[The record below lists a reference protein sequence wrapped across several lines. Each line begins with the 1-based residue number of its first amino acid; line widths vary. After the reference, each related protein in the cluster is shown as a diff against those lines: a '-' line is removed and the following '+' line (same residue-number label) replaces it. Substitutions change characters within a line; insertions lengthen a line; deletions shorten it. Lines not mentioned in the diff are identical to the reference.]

1 MNAIA
6 SSSSSASS
14 FSSASLASAVPDV
27 IDRLAGI
34 EPGSHLDRIRSQ
46 REQARIHAQ
55 QSYLALFAPTPP
67 LFGNFEIADRFAVAA
82 FVAGLHGQA
91 DVARFYADALPG
103 QGARAGVAEAI
114 GAETKRGNAQGP
126 YGRYPA
132 GPLSAED
139 ADGAPYTVSDAQ
151 RAVFGERLSAG
162 LEHAHLLVFHPRDAS
177 AAALQSLLDAG
188 WSSTEVVTLSQLVAF
203 LAFQIRV
210 VSGLRALAQRPVT
223 LVD

>member
-1 MNAIA
+1 MNATV
-6 SSSSSASS
+6 SSS
-14 FSSASLASAVPDV
+14 VPDV

-34 EPGSHLDRIRSQ
+34 APGSHLDKIRVQ
-46 REQARIHAQ
+46 REQARTNAQ
-55 QSYLALFAPTPP
+55 QSYLSLFAPTPP
-67 LFGNFEIADRFAVAA
+67 VFGNFEIADRFAVAA
-82 FVAGLHGQA
+82 FVAALHGQP
-91 DVARFYADALPG
+91 DVARFYADALAG

-114 GAETKRGNAQGP
+114 AAEAQRGAAEGP

-139 ADGAPYTVSDAQ
+139 VPGPSYAVDAAQ
-151 RAVFGERLSAG
+151 RPVLGERLSAG
-162 LEHAHLLVFHPRDAS
+162 LAHAHLLVFHPRDAS
-177 AAALQSLLDAG
+177 PAALQALLDAG

-210 VSGLRALAQRPVT
+210 VIGLKALAQRPVT

>member
-1 MNAIA
+1 MNAIV
-6 SSSSSASS
+6 SSP
-14 FSSASLASAVPDV
+14 FASAVPDV
-27 IDRLAGI
+27 IDRLVGI
-34 EPGSHLDRIRSQ
+34 EPGSHLDRIRAH
-46 REQARIHAQ
+46 REQARTHAQ

-67 LFGNFEIADRFAVAA
+67 VFGHFEIADRFAVAV

-91 DVARFYADALPG
+91 DVARFYADALAE
-103 QGARAGVAEAI
+103 QGARAGVADAI
-114 GAETKRGNAQGP
+114 AIETERGATQGP

-139 ADGAPYTVSDAQ
+139 ASGPSYAVSDAR
-151 RAVFGERLSAG
+151 RAVLGERLSAA

-188 WSSTEVVTLSQLVAF
+188 WTSTEIVTLSQLVAF

-210 VSGLRALAQRPVT
+210 VAGLQALAQRPVT

>member
-1 MNAIA
+1 MNAIV
-6 SSSSSASS
+6 SSSPSP
-14 FSSASLASAVPDV
+14 ASAVPDV
-27 IDRLAGI
+27 IDRLTGI
-34 EPGSHLDRIRSQ
+34 EPGSHLDRIRAQ

-67 LFGNFEIADRFAVAA
+67 VFGHFKLADRFAVAA

-91 DVARFYADALPG
+91 DVARFYADALSG
-103 QGARAGVAEAI
+103 QGARAGTTGAI
-114 GAETKRGNAQGP
+114 TVETKRGAVQGP

-139 ADGAPYTVSDAQ
+139 ADGASYAVDDAQ
-151 RAVFGERLSAG
+151 RAVLGERLSAG

-177 AAALQSLLDAG
+177 ASALQSLLDAG
-188 WSSTEVVTLSQLVAF
+188 WSSTEIVTLSQLVAF

-210 VSGLRALAQRPVT
+210 VAGLRALAQRPVT

>member
-1 MNAIA
+1 MNATV
-6 SSSSSASS
+6 SSS
-14 FSSASLASAVPDV
+14 VPDV

-34 EPGSHLDRIRSQ
+34 APGSHLDQIRAQ
-46 REQARIHAQ
+46 REQARTNAQ
-55 QSYLALFAPTPP
+55 QSYLSLFVPTPP
-67 LFGNFEIADRFAVAA
+67 VFGNFEIADRFAVAA
-82 FVAGLHGQA
+82 FVAALHGQP
-91 DVARFYADALPG
+91 DVARFYADALAG

-114 GAETKRGNAQGP
+114 AAEAQRGAAEGP

-139 ADGAPYTVSDAQ
+139 VPGPSYAVDAAQ
-151 RAVFGERLSAG
+151 RPVLGERLSAG
-162 LEHAHLLVFHPRDAS
+162 LAHAHLLVFHPRDAS
-177 AAALQSLLDAG
+177 PAALQSLLDAG

-210 VSGLRALAQRPVT
+210 VIGLRALAQRPVT